1 MIRGMKVCQVT
12 AYSPREITGVGE
24 VASNLGRGL
33 EEKGHDNVILTKSS
47 QSGDP
52 GTPNLVEIEY
62 RSIRLVGGLLL
73 VLGAAYWLLKK
84 RNSIDLLHL
93 HSISWLT
100 ATCALL
106 GRVLGIPRVLTLH
119 GKFPS
124 SSSRVSN
131 AVFKLSER
139 LALAHSSTI
148 TCVSEDTRSH
158 YKLDSARVVHNGI
171 DTSRFEQNQEERVRK
186 RQDLGLGD
194 SFVIL
199 FIGRLDVNKGICE
212 LIEVIGSLVQKG
224 MDLNLLVVGSG
235 DDEMVEACLR
245 ENSLDDNGVMVG
257 RVENPVPY
265 YQSSDI
271 FVLPSAFEG
280 IPLTLLEAM
289 ASGLPCVATSVGGM
303 PEVIVDGANGYLV
316 QPGDKEGLS
325 QAILR
330 VHDNKIESQEVSEKA
345 RITIENRFSST
356 RMLHDYLDV
365 YGSLVKS

>member
-1 MIRGMKVCQVT
+1 MKVCQVT

-24 VASNLGRGL
+24 VASNIGRGL
-33 EEKGHDNVILTKSS
+33 EEKGHDYVILTKSS
-47 QSGDP
+47 QLDGP
-52 GTPNLVEIEY
+52 GTTNLVEIDY
-62 RSIRLVGGLLL
+62 RNIRLVGGILL
-73 VLGAAYWLLKK
+73 VLGAAYWLLKERK
-84 RNSIDLLHL
+84 GIDLLHL

-100 ATCALL
+100 AIFSLL

-124 SSSRVSN
+124 PSRMVSN

-139 LALAHSSTI
+139 LALAHSSTV

-158 YKLDSARVVHNGI
+158 YGLDSARVVHNGI
-171 DTSRFEQNQEERVRK
+171 DTSRFAQNQEVRVSR

-194 SFVIL
+194 SFVVL

-212 LIEVIGSLVQKG
+212 LIEVIGSLVQNG
-224 MDLNLLVVGSG
+224 MDLNLLIVGSG
-235 DDEMVEACLR
+235 DDQMVEACLR
-245 ENSLDDNGVMVG
+245 ENSLDDKGVMVG
-257 RVENPVPY
+257 RAENPVPY

-289 ASGLPCVATSVGGM
+289 ACGLPCVATSVGGM

-316 QPGDKEGLS
+316 QPGDKESLS

-330 VHDNKIESQEVSEKA
+330 VHGDKIESKGVSEKA
-345 RITIENRFSST
+345 RITIENRFSSS
-356 RMLHDYLDV
+356 RMLDDYLDV